1 MTITQKCK
9 FWVKASGMQYVAM
22 YAHCRS
28 FVGPDNQTINMGK
41 EVAYSGCTDV
51 PSCGTELSGGGR
63 TDHVHFGLYE
73 GQTIGDVSG
82 KPIDPVTLFHWSPV
96 FPTNV
101 GWFADLRLWATHIF
115 RAVFGFSK

>member
-1 MTITQKCK
+1 MPTAA
-9 FWVKASGMQYVAM
+9 V
-22 YAHCRS
+22 S
-28 FVGPDNQTINMGK
+28 FGPDNQTINMGK